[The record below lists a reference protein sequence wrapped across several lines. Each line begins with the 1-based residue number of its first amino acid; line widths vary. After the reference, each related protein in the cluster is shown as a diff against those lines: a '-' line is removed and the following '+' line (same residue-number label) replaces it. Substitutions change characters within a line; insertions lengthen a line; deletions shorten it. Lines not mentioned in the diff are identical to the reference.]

1 MKLYKPIFW
10 RSTNIISLLI
20 YPLSMITY
28 LINFIKKF
36 SSKKKFIIKTICVGN
51 IYIGGTGKTSLA
63 LEINK
68 LLSKK
73 FKTVFIK
80 KNYRYQQDE
89 IKLLKNNGK
98 CIILNDR
105 INSLNVAEKKK
116 FQIAILDDGLQQ
128 KNIKYDLKIVC
139 FNTTDGFG
147 NGFLLPAGPLRERL
161 SELKN
166 YDVVFLNGEN
176 KNKKL
181 IKIILQINNKIKIF
195 NSTYQPINLNNFNK
209 NKKYL
214 MFCGVGNP
222 EEFEKTLLKFKF
234 KIKEKMIFPDH
245 YKFTNNEI
253 KKLKIIA
260 KQKKLNIITT
270 EKDYSRLN
278 VSQKKNVQYLKIKL
292 KIKKLNEFKKV
303 LIN

>member
-20 YPLSMITY
+20 YPLSIFTY

-51 IYIGGTGKTSLA
+51 IYTGGTGKTSLA

-105 INSLNVAEKKK
+105 INSLNLAEKKK

-176 KNKKL
+176 KNKSL
-181 IKIILQINNKIKIF
+181 AKIILQINSKIKIF
-195 NSTYQPINLNNFNK
+195 NSTYQPINLKNFNK

-245 YKFTNNEI
+245 YKFSNNEI

-292 KIKKLNEFKKV
+292 KIKKLNEFKKI

>member
-51 IYIGGTGKTSLA
+51 IYTGGTGKTSLA

-105 INSLNVAEKKK
+105 INSLNLAEKKK

-245 YKFTNNEI
+245 YKFSNNEI

-260 KQKKLNIITT
+260 NQKKLNIITT

-278 VSQKKNVQYLKIKL
+278 ASQKKNVQYLKIKL

>member
-1 MKLYKPIFW
+1 MQK
-10 RSTNIISLLI
+10 
-20 YPLSMITY
+20 
-28 LINFIKKF
+28 
-36 SSKKKFIIKTICVGN
+36 
-51 IYIGGTGKTSLA
+51 
-63 LEINK
+63 
-68 LLSKK
+68 
-73 FKTVFIK
+73 
-80 KNYRYQQDE
+80 
-89 IKLLKNNGK
+89 
-98 CIILNDR
+98 
-105 INSLNVAEKKK
+105 KKK

-260 KQKKLNIITT
+260 NQKKLNIITT

-278 VSQKKNVQYLKIKL
+278 ASQKKNVQYLKIKL
-292 KIKKLNEFKKV
+292 KIKKLNEFKKI

>member
-20 YPLSMITY
+20 YPLSIFTY

-51 IYIGGTGKTSLA
+51 IYTGGTGKTSLA

-80 KNYRYQQDE
+80 KNYIYQQDE
-89 IKLLKNNGK
+89 IKLLKKNGK
-98 CIILNDR
+98 CIILKNR
-105 INSLNVAEKKK
+105 INSLYVAEKKK

-245 YKFTNNEI
+245 YKFSNNEI

-278 VSQKKNVQYLKIKL
+278 ASQKKNVQYLKIKL

>member
-51 IYIGGTGKTSLA
+51 IYTGGTGKTSLA

-80 KNYRYQQDE
+80 KNYIYQQDE

-98 CIILNDR
+98 CIILKNR
-105 INSLNVAEKKK
+105 INSLYVAEKKK

>member
-51 IYIGGTGKTSLA
+51 IYTGGTGKTSLA

-98 CIILNDR
+98 CIILKNR
-105 INSLNVAEKKK
+105 INSLYVAEKKK

-303 LIN
+303 LIY

>member
-51 IYIGGTGKTSLA
+51 IYTGGTGKTSLA

>member
-20 YPLSMITY
+20 YPLSIFTY

-51 IYIGGTGKTSLA
+51 IYTGGTGKTSLA

-278 VSQKKNVQYLKIKL
+278 VSQKKKCSISKD
-292 KIKKLNEFKKV
+292 
-303 LIN
+303 